1 MSEPLYIYTAS
12 AAIGCLKASA
22 EACKA
27 PSNRHAIVLGTL
39 LNIWQYKIFYWY
51 FQYIE
56 LTKKSWWYSRIII
69 IIIIII
75 LI

>member
-39 LNIWQYKIFYWY
+39 LNIWQYKIFY
-51 FQYIE
+51 
-56 LTKKSWWYSRIII
+56 
-69 IIIIII
+69 
-75 LI
+75 